1 MIVAINTKYL
11 SDSIDS
17 DSILYRVSYPENNF
31 YVLNIPEAKGSDD
44 NDFMSYYYSMFN
56 DKYKNISVFNYKK
69 VLTDNSESYAYS
81 INEFED
87 GSKIIKFIF
96 NASSIDKNDSG
107 TWMSEAHND
116 FDSRFAVLQ
125 DILSRMLNFRR
136 EYRYYTNFDVITS
149 FFKLRELKDV
159 ENPILILEKIFNF
172 LNHDDADNIS
182 SLKNSYLMLN
192 IITSFYFLRLNS
204 TRSYIDDIKSY
215 KNIIDRIFTTKS
227 DIPSRKLYLLSS
239 ILDRDQLDEVSKILK
254 TNMIPERY
262 DISSIDITLLK
273 RYRFDE
279 KLILDFIIS
288 SDIFDIYKNKNNPDS
303 AKSRFNTISEL
314 VDNDELLAKIIK
326 ENIETIKT
334 KYNIASSNEIIEY
347 LYKYININIKTFFDL
362 FDVDDY
368 AINYKKYSFR
378 ITLLN
383 SIEEGSLLKKE
394 DNESINL
401 INVWKAYSKTLKNSN
416 PNFNQYSDDELVL
429 ISAMLTSNYGYNKFD
444 KLETCIDE
452 FGKVQTT
459 RYFTNRL
466 VTFVIRYYVSR
477 KIVKK
482 GFIFY
487 SFTKQEV
494 YDLIGKIFYQYFE
507 IFKTSNERYREG
519 LRRLFGNSYSYDW
532 VDSELIQLLLDKL
545 CDSSLTEDEKNNFF
559 DFVKSNLNGLSNISN
574 CDKFTPYMN
583 MTLLSDA
590 LN

>member
-1 MIVAINTKYL
+1 MIVAINIKYL
-11 SDSIDS
+11 SDNID
-17 DSILYRVSYPENNF
+17 DNSILYRVSYPENNF
-31 YVLNIPEAKGSDD
+31 YILNIPEVRGSDD
-44 NDFMSYYYSMFN
+44 SDFRSYYYSMFN
-56 DKYKNISVFNYKK
+56 DKYENISVFNYKK
-69 VLTDNSESYAYS
+69 VLTDNSDSYAYNV
-81 INEFED
+81 NEFED

-96 NASSIDKNDSG
+96 NASSIDKNING
-107 TWMSEAHND
+107 TWLSEARND

-125 DILSRMLNFRR
+125 DILSRMVKFRY
-136 EYRYYTNFDVITS
+136 EYGYYTNFDVITS

-159 ENPILILEKIFNF
+159 ENPILILEKICNF
-172 LNHDDADNIS
+172 LNHNDGDNIS

-192 IITSFYFLRLNS
+192 TIASFYFLRLNS

-227 DIPSRKLYLLSS
+227 DIPSQKLYLLSS
-239 ILDRDQLDEVSKILK
+239 ILDRDQLDEISKILK
-254 TNMIPERY
+254 TNIIPEKY
-262 DISSIDITLLK
+262 DISSIEMTLLK
-273 RYRFDE
+273 QYNFDE

-288 SDIFDIYKNKNNPDS
+288 SDIFDIYKNKNNPDP
-303 AKSRFNTISEL
+303 AKNRFNTISVL
-314 VDNDELLAKIIK
+314 VDNDEFLAKIIK

-347 LYKYININIKTFFDL
+347 LYKYLNINIKLFFDL
-362 FDVDDY
+362 FDMNDY
-368 AINYKKYSFR
+368 AIKYKNYSFR
-378 ITLLN
+378 ITLLS
-383 SIEEGSLLKKE
+383 SIEEGSILKKE
-394 DNESINL
+394 DNKL
-401 INVWKAYSKTLKNSN
+401 IDVWRAYSKTLKNSN
-416 PNFNQYSDDELVL
+416 PNFNQYSDDELIL
-429 ISAMLTSNYGYNKFD
+429 ISAMLTGNYGYNKFD
-444 KLETCIDE
+444 RLETCIDE

-477 KIVKK
+477 KMVAR
-482 GFIFY
+482 GFSFY

-519 LRRLFGNSYSYDW
+519 LRRLFANSYSYDW
-532 VDSELIQLLLDKL
+532 VNSELIQLLLDKL
-545 CDSSLTEDEKNNFF
+545 CESSLTEDEKNNFF
-559 DFVKSNLNGLSNISN
+559 DFVKSNLNGLSNINN